1 MTNVPRCVVT
11 LSGVISQGVAY
22 AASFDP
28 VSKLT
33 FGGGQFFDA
42 AEWLDTLML
51 IGLSAVI
58 YALWPSNRQKFA
70 KAARAPLEDGDNE

>member
-58 YALWPSNRQKFA
+58 YALFIFLVSRCLG
-70 KAARAPLEDGDNE
+70 LEKPRRDE

>member
-1 MTNVPRCVVT
+1 MMNLSRCVAT
-11 LSGVISQGVAY
+11 LAGVFSLGVAR

-58 YALWPSNRQKFA
+58 YALFIFLVSRCLG
-70 KAARAPLEDGDNE
+70 LEKPRRDE

>member
-58 YALWPSNRQKFA
+58 YTLFIFLVGRCL
-70 KAARAPLEDGDNE
+70 RLEKPRRDE

>member
-11 LSGVISQGVAY
+11 LSGVISQGAAY

-28 VSKLT
+28 VRKLT

-58 YALWPSNRQKFA
+58 YALFIFLVGRCLG
-70 KAARAPLEDGDNE
+70 LEKPRRDE

>member
-58 YALWPSNRQKFA
+58 SALFIFLVGRCL
-70 KAARAPLEDGDNE
+70 RLEKPRRDE